1 MVHVFTSS
9 SSNASR
15 FLRYGRDSRQKRRS
29 KRRRNDRFIE
39 IRFEEQNT
47 TFSFSNLFLFSFLDL
62 ATEAEAQ
69 NTFQT
74 LLNYRIDTY
83 QMNPLLQEINKIQH
97 CLTILYF
104 LARDYVQVHES
115 MNKIKDCTIK
125 EIEDDQQRILKFLD
139 QLGQMKALMKRQQQ
153 QN

>member
-1 MVHVFTSS
+1 M
-9 SSNASR
+9 
-15 FLRYGRDSRQKRRS
+15 
-29 KRRRNDRFIE
+29 
-39 IRFEEQNT
+39 
-47 TFSFSNLFLFSFLDL
+47 

-83 QMNPLLQEINKIQH
+83 QTNPLLQEINKIQH

-115 MNKIKDCTIK
+115 MNKIKDCSIK
-125 EIEDDQQRILKFLD
+125 EIEEDQQRILKFLD

>member
-1 MVHVFTSS
+1 MIYFSK
-9 SSNASR
+9 NE
-15 FLRYGRDSRQKRRS
+15 FL
-29 KRRRNDRFIE
+29 
-39 IRFEEQNT
+39 
-47 TFSFSNLFLFSFLDL
+47 FLDL
-62 ATEAEAQ
+62 STEAEAH
-69 NTFQT
+69 NTLQT
-74 LLNYRIDTY
+74 LLAHRLEN
-83 QMNPLLQEINKIQH
+83 QQGNSMLQELNKIHH

-104 LARDYVQVHES
+104 LARDYIQVHDS